1 MAINDFE
8 YIPTN
13 DLELAQKLLFLNV
26 SSFQVFQGSGKVGS
40 YDQAVLKAGLLSHSS
55 ELGWVSGPNED
66 DGAAFMMTTSF
77 NFYKNSKFQVK

>member
-13 DLELAQKLLFLNV
+13 DLELAQKLLFMNV

-40 YDQAVLKAGLLSHSS
+40 YD
-55 ELGWVSGPNED
+55 
-66 DGAAFMMTTSF
+66 
-77 NFYKNSKFQVK
+77 